1 MPDKWSRILSES
13 HVIVDLRSR
22 RKLDA
27 IREVGGVL
35 EADEAIG
42 DHKEFLAQAIRREKQ
57 ASTGIGKGV
66 AVPHVHGDSI
76 QRQVLAIG
84 ISREGVEFDS
94 IDGQPVHII
103 ALFASPQRH
112 QKQHMQLLATLSRLL
127 QQDEVR
133 ERLIS
138 AADAQEVLAVFGSG
152 SQ

>member
-13 HVIVDLRSR
+13 HVIVELRSQ

-35 EADEAIG
+35 DDDDAIG

-66 AVPHVHGDSI
+66 AVPHVHEDSI

-84 ISREGVEFDS
+84 ISREGIEFDA

-103 ALFASPQRH
+103 ALFASPRRH

-127 QQDEVR
+127 QQEEVR
-133 ERLIS
+133 ERLIA